1 MKKII
6 LRKYYFITD
15 RDLSQKGNR
24 EDVKS
29 ALSAGVCA
37 IQYRNKINDI
47 EVMVEEAKEI
57 KKLCD
62 QTSVP
67 FIVNDALDVALVV
80 DADGIHIGQGD
91 VAYKAAREALGS
103 DKMIGVSVSTL
114 EQALLAKEAGADYLG
129 VGPIFETATKLDA
142 GTPCGIHLIREIKKV
157 CHLPLIAIGGI
168 TLENAK
174 SVIEAG
180 ADSVCA
186 ISAVIGKE
194 NVEKEIQKFNV
205 LF

>member
-1 MKKII
+1 MKRII
-6 LRKYYFITD
+6 LKKYYFITD
-15 RDLSQKGNR
+15 RDLSQKGNV
-24 EDVKS
+24 EDVKN
-29 ALSAGVCA
+29 ALAAGVCA

-62 QTSVP
+62 QTLVP
-67 FIVNDALDVALVV
+67 FIINDALDVALVV
-80 DADGIHIGQGD
+80 DADGVHIGQGD
-91 VAYKAAREALGS
+91 VAYSAAREALGS
-103 DKMIGVSVSTL
+103 DKIIGVSVSTL
-114 EQALLAKEAGADYLG
+114 EEALLAKEAGANYLG

-142 GTPCGIHLIREIKKV
+142 GTPCGVHLIHEIKKV

-180 ADSVCA
+180 ADSLCA

-194 NVEKEIQKFNV
+194 NVEKEIKKFNA